1 MQGFR
6 NPVGKYFPAGVCWN
20 IALLLNHS
28 MDLQLKKAAEKPEK
42 INLKET
48 SHSEMQAANDSPGE
62 KIYIYIEQFPVESS
76 VPSVGKVPGF
86 RALRFI
92 PLLPLVGVWFNYKNQ
107 KECNLIHRHLL

>member
-28 MDLQLKKAAEKPEK
+28 MDLQLKKAAENPEK

-48 SHSEMQAANDSPGE
+48 SHSEMQAANDSPG
-62 KIYIYIEQFPVESS
+62 KKSTEQFPVESS
-76 VPSVGKVPGF
+76 VPSVGKVPGL

-92 PLLPLVGVWFNYKNQ
+92 PLLPLAGV
-107 KECNLIHRHLL
+107 

>member
-6 NPVGKYFPAGVCWN
+6 NPVRKYFPAGVCWN

-48 SHSEMQAANDSPGE
+48 SHSEMKAANDSPE
-62 KIYIYIEQFPVESS
+62 KKKKY
-76 VPSVGKVPGF
+76 
-86 RALRFI
+86 
-92 PLLPLVGVWFNYKNQ
+92 
-107 KECNLIHRHLL
+107 